1 MLDWQATPGDIYG
14 GCKTLEQ
21 SFSEE
26 NPVYC
31 TEEREENKT
40 LVS

>member
-1 MLDWQATPGDIYG
+1 MLDWQATPGDISVD
-14 GCKTLEQ
+14 CKTLQQ

-31 TEEREENKT
+31 TEEKEENKT
-40 LVS
+40 PVS